1 MIGNQNYADQFCDWL
16 VELGYTHCFLL
27 PGGNIMHL
35 IEAVRTKFECVP
47 VIHEVSAVIAADY
60 FNETSDTSKAFALV
74 TAGPGLTNCM
84 SGITGAWLESREVLI
99 IGGQVKSKDLASEG
113 LRLRG
118 IQEVDGMSLFK
129 SVTKSSMRIEYP
141 KSKEIVVEKIISGN
155 QRRPGPVYIEFCLD
169 AQGAKPIKKVKK
181 EIDSAYSTESH
192 SFNQS
197 TAILEMIKAARR
209 PIILLGGSVSRV
221 AAKDF
226 IDSLDLIGIPVMT
239 TWNAADRIP
248 SSHQFNWGRPQTQ
261 GQRSANLLIQQS
273 DLLVAIGT
281 RLGLQQTGFNWQ
293 EFCPLAKVVQIFEDS
308 NELAKGHPR
317 IDLAV
322 NENPNVCL
330 SMIKTELLKFVPL
343 DLQEWINFGTK
354 VRSILPINEDSNR
367 LDSVNL
373 NPYDFITF
381 LSESLIGDE
390 IVVSSSS
397 GGTFT
402 LVMQGFTQKSNQKI
416 VSSGALASMGYAIPG
431 AIGAAFAN
439 PNHRVVVVE
448 GDGSFAQSIQELG
461 TIARSRLPI
470 KIVVIDNNGY
480 GSIKKTQAN
489 YFSGEYLGCDYN
501 SGLGLPNWGKTF
513 EAFGIDYRYI
523 EQNPDLDLDLV
534 SKLLDQN
541 PFGVIVKIDSAQT
554 FYPRIP
560 NRVQANGDIE
570 SSALHEMYPT
580 VEDSIRDITEKYLR
594 ERGSL

>member
-1 MIGNQNYADQFCDWL
+1 MHL
-16 VELGYTHCFLL
+16 VE
-27 PGGNIMHL
+27 
-35 IEAVRTKFECVP
+35 AVKTKFECVP
-47 VIHEVSAVIAADY
+47 VIHEVSAVIAAEY

-84 SGITGAWLESREVLI
+84 SGISGAWLESREVLI
-99 IGGQVKSKDLASEG
+99 VGGQVKSKDLASPG

-118 IQEVDGMSLFK
+118 IQEVDGMRLFD
-129 SVTKSSMRIEYP
+129 SVTKGSMRIESP
-141 KSKEIVVEKIISGN
+141 KSKEIVVEKIISGS
-155 QRRPGPVYIEFCLD
+155 QGRPGPVYIEFCLD
-169 AQGAKPIKKVKK
+169 AQGAKSLANTEV
-181 EIDSAYSTESH
+181 EINAVVSNDS
-192 SFNQS
+192 QS
-197 TAILEMIKAARR
+197 VNWSSDLFEMIKASQR
-209 PIILLGGSVSRV
+209 PIFLLGGLVSRE

-239 TWNAADRIP
+239 TWNAADRI
-248 SSHQFNWGRPQTQ
+248 SFSNKFNWGRPQTQ

-273 DLLVAIGT
+273 DLLVAVGT

-293 EFCPLAKVVQIFEDS
+293 EFCPLAKVVQIFEDP

-317 IDLAV
+317 VDLAI
-322 NENPNVCL
+322 NADPNHCL
-330 SMIKTELLKFVPL
+330 KTIKAELLKHAPL
-343 DLQEWINFGTK
+343 DLQEWISFGATVK
-354 VRSILPINEDSNR
+354 SLLPINESSNR
-367 LDSVNL
+367 LDSVFL
-373 NPYDFITF
+373 NPYDLITF
-381 LSESLIGDE
+381 ISESLIGDE
-390 IVVSSSS
+390 IIVSSSS

-402 LVMQGFTQKSNQKI
+402 LVMQGFMQKNNQKI

-439 PNHRVVVVE
+439 PNHQVVVIE

-480 GSIKKTQAN
+480 GSIKKTQEN

-513 EAFGIDYRYI
+513 EAFGIDYRCV
-523 EQNPDLDLDLV
+523 EQESDLDLELV
-534 SKLLDQN
+534 SRLLDQT
-541 PFGVIVKIDSAQT
+541 PFGLIVKVDPAQT

-560 NRVQANGDIE
+560 NRVQTNGDIE
-570 SSALHEMYPT
+570 SSPLHEMYPS
-580 VEDSIRDITEKYLR
+580 VRDSIRSITEKYLR